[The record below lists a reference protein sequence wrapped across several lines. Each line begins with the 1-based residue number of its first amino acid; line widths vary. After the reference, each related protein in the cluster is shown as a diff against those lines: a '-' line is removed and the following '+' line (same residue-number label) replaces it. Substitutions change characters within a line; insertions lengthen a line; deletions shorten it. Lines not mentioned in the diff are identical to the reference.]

1 VNTTRNPFDPSAPAG
16 RGLSPLRVAALYVLG
31 CFAVLQLARAAN
43 FWMLRGALG
52 GLSANDI
59 ARSWLIGLRFDAA
72 TIAIFVGM
80 PLIMLA
86 MPRPARLHH
95 SWQWAWH
102 GVACVGLIVLALASI
117 ADHYFLADV
126 QRHIGQELLT
136 VAHDLDFLVAYAEG
150 PAEWGLLAFG
160 AVIVLAG
167 WFSISLARRGQ
178 APGSIGQALLLLLL
192 VFLAGRGS
200 FGNKPLNPIDA
211 FNAGSYDLA
220 QLELNGAFSMAKAI
234 GEKPPRIGKRDFD
247 AALEQL
253 GFGPGGQPFA
263 RAATGGPRHNV
274 VVFLLESW
282 SAKYVDAFSDGHP
295 FGVTPNMDRLAREG
309 IVFTNFY
316 SSGQRSFEGV
326 QAVLT
331 GLPALPGM
339 QTLTQGLSLR
349 VPRVGRLA
357 ASQGMRTVFTQSAP
371 RRSLRLDSVSRS
383 LGFDE
388 YYGMEDN
395 ARLLIDYP
403 DAPAFRFGLDHETM
417 QGLADRLHGEPRP
430 FLAFLFTGSTH
441 APYAPVPAALQS
453 QYPKDHP
460 QKGLL
465 DVIHYADWSIG
476 QFMARAREEPWFD
489 NTVFIF
495 TADHPQGS
503 RKPDKELRDRFHIPL
518 VIYAPGLF
526 GHRVDTNVASHVD
539 IFDTIVDLL
548 GVQADYLSTGHSLL
562 DPVPRDRALIRS
574 GENVGLVTAD
584 RCFMYTPAAAEG
596 DADERYL
603 AAYRSVIYGTIE
615 QEQWVSPR

>member
-1 VNTTRNPFDPSAPAG
+1 
-16 RGLSPLRVAALYVLG
+16 LQIAALYALACVL
-31 CFAVLQLARAAN
+31 VLQLARAAN
-43 FWMLRGALG
+43 FWLLRDALSG
-52 GLSANDI
+52 TAATDI
-59 ARSWLIGLRFDAA
+59 ARSWLVGLRFDAA
-72 TIAIFVGM
+72 TTAIFVGL
-80 PLIMLA
+80 PVLMLA
-86 MPRPARLHH
+86 LPRPARLH
-95 SWQWAWH
+95 STWQWVWH
-102 GVACVGLIVLALASI
+102 GVACVGLAVLALASI

-136 VAHDLDFLVAYAEG
+136 VGNDLGFLVAYAEG
-150 PAEWGLLAFG
+150 PAEWGLLALV
-160 AVIVLAG
+160 VIVGLAV

-178 APGSIGQALLLLLL
+178 TRASIGGALLVLLL
-192 VFLAGRGS
+192 VLVAGRGS
-200 FGNKPLNPIDA
+200 FGNKPLNAIDA
-211 FNAGSYDLA
+211 FSAGSYDLA
-220 QLELNGAFSMAKAI
+220 QLELNGAFSMAKAM
-234 GEKPPRIGKRDFD
+234 GSGPPKIGKHNFD

-253 GFGPGGQPFA
+253 GYAPGEEPFA
-263 RAATGGPRHNV
+263 RVATGGPVHNV

-295 FGVTPNMDRLAREG
+295 LGVTPNMDRLAREG

-326 QAVLT
+326 QATLT

-339 QTLTQGLSLR
+339 QTLTQGLNLQ

-357 ASQGMRTVFTQSAP
+357 ASQGMRTIFTQSAP

-383 LGFDE
+383 LGFGE

-417 QGLADRLHGEPRP
+417 QGLADRLHGESRP

-441 APYAPVPAALQS
+441 APYAPVPPALQS
-453 QYPKDHP
+453 NYPKDHP
-460 QKGLL
+460 EKGLR

-476 QFMARAREEPWFD
+476 QFMERARREPWFD

-503 RKPDKELRDRFHIPL
+503 RKPNKELRDRFHIPL
-518 VIYAPGLF
+518 VIYAPKLLE
-526 GHRVDTNVASHVD
+526 HRVDANVASHVD

-548 GVQADYLSTGHSLL
+548 GVQAHYLSTGHSLL
-562 DPVPRDRALIRS
+562 DPAPRDRALIRS

-584 RCFMYTPAAAEG
+584 RCFMYTPAAAHG
-596 DADERYL
+596 DDYERYL

-615 QEQWVSPR
+615 HEQWISPR